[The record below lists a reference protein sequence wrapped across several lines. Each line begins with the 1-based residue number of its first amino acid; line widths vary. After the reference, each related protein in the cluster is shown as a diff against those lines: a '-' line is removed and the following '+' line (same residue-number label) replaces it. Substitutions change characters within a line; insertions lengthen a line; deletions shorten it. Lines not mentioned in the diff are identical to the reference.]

1 MFLKLN
7 CTLSDDAKIVVSNN
21 SASVNQA
28 FVVVD
33 KYLEE
38 KQISIEDNSITF
50 NGESEFIIDNAN
62 SNIYVNLE
70 NANFPRTISLE
81 EGEVELF
88 VDLQNGLNY
97 VNKNGDKIAL
107 KQGVVEKWIFP
118 LKIK

>member
-107 KQGVVEKWIFP
+107 KQGVVEK
-118 LKIK
+118 

>member
-50 NGESEFIIDNAN
+50 NGESEFVIDNAN

-70 NANFPRTISLE
+70 NADFPRTISLE

-107 KQGVVEKWIFP
+107 KQGVVEK
-118 LKIK
+118 